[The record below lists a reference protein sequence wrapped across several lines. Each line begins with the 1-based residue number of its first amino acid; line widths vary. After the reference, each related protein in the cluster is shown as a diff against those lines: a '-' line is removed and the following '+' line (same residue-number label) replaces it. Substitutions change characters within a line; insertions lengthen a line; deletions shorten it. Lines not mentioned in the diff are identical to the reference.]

1 MIWILDIDAV
11 AGGRQFA
18 PAVIAPEV
26 KHLNAGG
33 VIGFGIR
40 LDINQRRP
48 AGKPLSPGLLIAIA
62 DNDDVFGVD
71 HGLSCRRRANE
82 MVVP

>member
-1 MIWILDIDAV
+1 MLLFDGK
-11 AGGRQFA
+11 GGRQFA
-18 PAVIAPEV
+18 PGVIAAEV
-26 KHLNAGG
+26 EHLDAGR

-40 LDINQRRP
+40 LDINQRHP
-48 AGKPLSPGLLIAIA
+48 AGKPLSPGLLIAVA

-71 HGLSCRRRANE
+71 HGLPGRRRADE